1 MEAMARLDRERK
13 HVRIVVALGTAGFGR
28 DVELIVGAAE
38 LEGAVEEGAVVEEL
52 RGVAREGRDGTVPF
66 ARGDVVRAV
75 PVGKCA
81 ARPETG
87 LNLAVIAELER
98 RVFALDAAS
107 AVLGPARADTTPQ
120 PCRQ

>member
-1 MEAMARLDRERK
+1 MARLDRKRE
-13 HVRIVVALGTAGFGR
+13 HVRVVVALDAAGFGR
-28 DVELIVGAAE
+28 DVELIVDAAE

-52 RGVAREGRDGTVPF
+52 RGVAREGRDGAVAVAPVE
-66 ARGDVVRAV
+66 VVRAV

-107 AVLGPARADTTPQ
+107 AVLGPARADTSPQ

>member
-1 MEAMARLDRERK
+1 MARLDRERE
-13 HVRIVVALGTAGFGR
+13 HVRIVVALGAAGFGR

-52 RGVAREGRDGTVPF
+52 RGVRDGTVPF

-107 AVLGPARADTTPQ
+107 AVLGPARADTSPQ